1 MQVNPSY
8 GVSQGNNGA
17 VSSVARQASSGPGV
31 STSNN
36 LDSTRTRIVKRGCV
50 VEFPGGATARVARVR
65 LGYLIVDVPSSQLL
79 HFVQRMPID
88 RPWFVHRCSHV
99 RVIE

>member
-17 VSSVARQASSGPGV
+17 VLSVARQASSGPGV
-31 STSNN
+31 STSN

-65 LGYLIVDVPSSQLL
+65 AGLFYTDARVPGTGFRF
-79 HFVQRMPID
+79 HPCRI
-88 RPWFVHRCSHV
+88 V
-99 RVIE
+99 RVIA